1 MYIRIYLPDI
11 FNNPSPTKFR
21 SFRSTRLIKLF
32 LQRLS
37 PPPSCEISLRQLTLI
52 YLAGMVKQFDVN
64 FVGIE
69 FGWKS
74 WTAHFHTA
82 TYLLVK
88 GPAGIF
94 CKRDYIAHVETGS
107 NNSLW
112 ERVSWKIEFPSQM
125 LTLWLGPVTGRAL
138 QLTCIRRALR
148 NSRQR
153 LFFSPTC
160 WRIGSLYFHY
170 RSNWITAASFFFS
183 YIVRI
188 LFSLFLPDLYLTA
201 IRYTRYTVP
210 WKGETKVD
218 LSFISTVS
226 KIVERV
232 ETLGGFSYKI
242 F

>member
-11 FNNPSPTKFR
+11 FNNPSPTNFR

-170 RSNWITAASFFFS
+170 RSNWITAASFFFFIYRTDS
-183 YIVRI
+183 
-188 LFSLFLPDLYLTA
+188 FFPFFTGSLSHSDSIYEIYGSLE
-201 IRYTRYTVP
+201 RRNES
-210 WKGETKVD
+210 G
-218 LSFISTVS
+218 SFIYFNN
-226 KIVERV
+226 VENCRTSWNTWRFLV
-232 ETLGGFSYKI
+232 
-242 F
+242 

>member
-210 WKGETKVD
+210 WKEESG
-218 LSFISTVS
+218 SFIYFNS
-226 KIVERV
+226 VENCRTSWNTWRFL
-232 ETLGGFSYKI
+232 E
-242 F
+242 

>member
-21 SFRSTRLIKLF
+21 SFRSTRLINCSF
-32 LQRLS
+32 NDC

-107 NNSLW
+107 NNSLRTRFV
-112 ERVSWKIEFPSQM
+112 ENRVSIADAY
-125 LTLWLGPVTGRAL
+125 PVTGACDWSGSSAYVHTARPEKLETKTFLLANL
-138 QLTCIRRALR
+138 LKNRLT
-148 NSRQR
+148 
-153 LFFSPTC
+153 LFPLPFELNHCRFFFFFIYRTDSFFPFFT
-160 WRIGSLYFHY
+160 GSLSHSDSIYEIY
-170 RSNWITAASFFFS
+170 G
-183 YIVRI
+183 
-188 LFSLFLPDLYLTA
+188 SLE
-201 IRYTRYTVP
+201 RRNES
-210 WKGETKVD
+210 G
-218 LSFISTVS
+218 SFIYFNN
-226 KIVERV
+226 VENCR
-232 ETLGGFSYKI
+232 TS
-242 F
+242 